1 MKLKKSFKSQTISL
15 PLVGMETA
23 NICIIRSQCISKSTE
38 LTQQQPGAAYF
49 CCKPTPSNG
58 PANGSVIR

>member
-23 NICIIRSQCISKSTE
+23 NICIIRSQCISKSTGP
-38 LTQQQPGAAYF
+38 TQQ
-49 CCKPTPSNG
+49 
-58 PANGSVIR
+58 